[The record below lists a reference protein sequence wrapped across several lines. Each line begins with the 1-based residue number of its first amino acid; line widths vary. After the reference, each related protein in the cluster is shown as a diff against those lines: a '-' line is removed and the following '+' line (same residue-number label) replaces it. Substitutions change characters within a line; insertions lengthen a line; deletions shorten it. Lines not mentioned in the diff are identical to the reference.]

1 MTITYE
7 ILMGE
12 GLKRVEGEPVVIKN
26 ALGMTF
32 GVHRNRFRIDG
43 DDKLYVVSNIESGML
58 AGNGASSKEAISC
71 ARKRI
76 RNAVR
81 RSAMAKI
88 FEAGMRTREAV
99 VAGRGVQNREGD
111 A

>member
-7 ILMGE
+7 ILMGD

-32 GVHRNRFRIDG
+32 GVHRNRYRIDG

-58 AGNGASSKEAISC
+58 TGNGASSDEAIAD
-71 ARKRI
+71 ARKKV
-76 RNAVR
+76 RNAAR
-81 RSAMAKI
+81 RGALARI
-88 FEAGMRTREAV
+88 FEEGKRTREAV
-99 VAGRGVQNREGD
+99 VAGQAALNREGD